1 MKLTANIQNWE
12 DLRGRFCLCFLTSY
26 LIMSYVRV
34 KNIIRQLGRV
44 LEKNFMFSK
53 FRPVTLLCWVLGIA
67 VVLGFAGA
75 CSPQYHRADADK
87 EVYKIIDDKWQDDFG
102 IKANYTISDSNAPA
116 SPNDVEIAEMIP
128 ESGVINLQQAVEI
141 ATKFSRVYQS
151 QKESL
156 YLSALALTGTRHDY
170 AYQWLGTIDA
180 TYTNEYDNP
189 RSRVIEEGKVD
200 SQLAVSKDYLLADG
214 IQVST
219 NLALNWIRYLTGDPH
234 TSLGSVLSATVAVP
248 LLGAGAGR
256 EDRERLTQAERDVLY
271 AIRTFNRYRKTF
283 VVGIISEYYGVLQA
297 RDKVDITKAS
307 YERLIYSTNQLK
319 MEVDVGQRAPSDVD
333 EATQN
338 LLSAENKL
346 IRDQQ
351 SYEQA
356 LDVFKIRL
364 SLPTDAK
371 IELDQS
377 ELAAL
382 EEIGISKPEYA
393 VAEAIEIALARRLD
407 LANTKDSLED
417 AARKLELAADGL
429 GVQLDLTGS
438 SDVSSANKTGFDR
451 LQFQKGT
458 YSLGL
463 AADLPFDRKA
473 ERNDYRKKLI
483 TLEQRQRGYDD
494 DFENVK
500 LDVRQ
505 AYRDLEETA
514 ESYRIQKIGLELA
527 ERRVD
532 EQKLLLEYGRG
543 TIRLLLETEDDLVG
557 AQNDVTSALVNHTI
571 AKMSFFRDI
580 GILQVKPD
588 GMWEQRTQ

>member
-1 MKLTANIQNWE
+1 MFCKFQLV
-12 DLRGRFCLCFLTSY
+12 LR
-26 LIMSYVRV
+26 RV
-34 KNIIRQLGRV
+34 V
-44 LEKNFMFSK
+44 
-53 FRPVTLLCWVLGIA
+53 PVTLLCWLLGIA
-67 VVLGFAGA
+67 VILGLAGA
-75 CSPQYHRADADK
+75 CGPQHYKADADE
-87 EVYKIIDDKWQDDFG
+87 EVYNIIDSKWQDDFG
-102 IKANYTISDSNAPA
+102 IKTNYTISDYNDPA
-116 SPNDVEIAEMIP
+116 SPNNVELAEMVP

-141 ATKFSRVYQS
+141 ATKFNRDYQT

-156 YLSALALTGTRHDY
+156 YLSALDLTDERYKYALQWFGT
-170 AYQWLGTIDA
+170 
-180 TYTNEYDNP
+180 
-189 RSRVIEEGKVD
+189 VD
-200 SQLAVSKDYLLADG
+200 SIYTDNKSGGDDVTISTSGGVDKTQLFLDG
-214 IQVST
+214 VLFNIGI
-219 NLALNWIRYLTGDPH
+219 AIDWARFLTGDPG
-234 TSLGSVLSATVAVP
+234 TTLGSVLSGDVTVP

-256 EDRERLTQAERDVLY
+256 AARENLTQAERSVLY
-271 AIRTFNRYRKTF
+271 RIRTFNRYRKTF
-283 VVGIISEYYGVLQA
+283 VVGVISDYYGVLQL
-297 RDKVDITKAS
+297 RDRVDITEAS
-307 YERLIYSTNQLK
+307 YKRLIYSTNQLK
-319 MEVDVGQRAPSDVD
+319 MEVDVGQRPPSDVD
-333 EATQN
+333 EAMQS

-351 SYEQA
+351 SYEQV
-356 LDVFKIRL
+356 LDRFKIRL
-364 SLPTDAK
+364 SLPTDAN
-371 IELDQS
+371 IILDQN
-377 ELAAL
+377 ELTAL
-382 EEIGISKPEYA
+382 EEIGISHPEYT
-393 VAEAIEIALARRLD
+393 VSEAMEMALARRLD

-417 AARKLELAADGL
+417 AARKLELAAEGL
-429 GVQLDLTGS
+429 GVQLDLIGS

-483 TLEQRQRGYDD
+483 AMEQRRRSYDD
-494 DFENVK
+494 EFENVK
-500 LDVRQ
+500 LGVRQ

-527 ERRVD
+527 ERRVE